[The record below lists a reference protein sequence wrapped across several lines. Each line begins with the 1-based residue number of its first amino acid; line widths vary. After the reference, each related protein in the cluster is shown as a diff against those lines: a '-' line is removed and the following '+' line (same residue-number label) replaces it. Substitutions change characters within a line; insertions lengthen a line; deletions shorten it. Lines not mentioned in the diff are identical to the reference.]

1 MPYQNHIWITPV
13 PKIGLWTL
21 SPRFLRGF
29 SSTLSPRSLFLTRQ
43 RFLLLNHV
51 TSGCMSLRSFFPP
64 GQRFLLPKTHDF
76 RFRVMT
82 SFICSRP
89 IRSQHYHPYERTL
102 LLVDFG
108 TALSTQSFSSSIVFG
123 QRNLP
128 SARAK
133 TYVNHFKFTTLLEYK
148 FGATRNYWIIKNKS
162 SQIQ

>member
-1 MPYQNHIWITPV
+1 MLFSRTTPL
-13 PKIGLWTL
+13 PQIGLWTL

-102 LLVDFG
+102 LLTFFFIKILIF
-108 TALSTQSFSSSIVFG
+108 LSDSSYQLNNNFQQRVWFDRFEKVPILPNFKGIV
-123 QRNLP
+123 
-128 SARAK
+128 SM
-133 TYVNHFKFTTLLEYK
+133 
-148 FGATRNYWIIKNKS
+148 
-162 SQIQ
+162 